1 MTQPEEDHQPRETPE
16 GQELEDS
23 VIEPKQEESEAI
35 PLGPETQAIIIQSI
49 N

>member
-1 MTQPEEDHQPRETPE
+1 MTQHEDLNEPSEAKDETLSIKE
-16 GQELEDS
+16 
-23 VIEPKQEESEAI
+23 VTVEPEAI

>member
-1 MTQPEEDHQPRETPE
+1 MEQHEDTEHTRDNMEE
-16 GQELEDS
+16 GQLEVEAVQS
-23 VIEPKQEESEAI
+23 EPEAI

>member
-1 MTQPEEDHQPRETPE
+1 MTQHEDDNELSEAVDKPKMTDPERT
-16 GQELEDS
+16 
-23 VIEPKQEESEAI
+23 EPEAI

>member
-1 MTQPEEDHQPRETPE
+1 MDQHEDTKRVAEA
-16 GQELEDS
+16 D
-23 VIEPKQEESEAI
+23 EPKVEQPLVEPEPI

>member
-1 MTQPEEDHQPRETPE
+1 MTQHEDTEPREAPEE
-16 GQELEDS
+16 QELENKA
-23 VIEPKQEESEAI
+23 VEPEPAEPEAI

>member
-1 MTQPEEDHQPRETPE
+1 MDQHEDT
-16 GQELEDS
+16 
-23 VIEPKQEESEAI
+23 KQEAEAEADTEKAEQPQVESEPI

>member
-1 MTQPEEDHQPRETPE
+1 MNHHEGSDAPTENSEERNEAVAQ
-16 GQELEDS
+16 G
-23 VIEPKQEESEAI
+23 EPEAI

>member
-1 MTQPEEDHQPRETPE
+1 MTQHEPVEPTETSGNSSE
-16 GQELEDS
+16 T
-23 VIEPKQEESEAI
+23 KQEQVETEAI